1 MSNYKIIG
9 SFYISP
15 HLKQL
20 STNKYALNL
29 EKIFTH
35 IQSYVKFNSLIS
47 IPSKHNILSYIVP
60 DYKIKLYNKNPS
72 NLLPKLKNFK
82 ITIYYT
88 EKNSNNLTVLSS
100 NDNNTNLIK
109 IKKKKKFKF
118 LTLDQYMTLTS
129 SQKISKVVLSGLL
142 LVAYNSNY
150 YQVCSEEKKLLKDVF
165 CWFSNSHIYSIN
177 KLLEILQGTTKLT
190 EVEKINLIRSEM
202 VSITNDFINSGII
215 NEVCNKL
222 EKIISI
228 NKI

>member
-1 MSNYKIIG
+1 MNSYKIIG
-9 SFYISP
+9 SFHISP

-20 STNKYALNL
+20 SSNKYALNL
-29 EKIFTH
+29 EKIFSH
-35 IQSYVKFNSLIS
+35 IQSYVKFNGLID

-60 DYKIKLYNKNPS
+60 DYKIKLYNKS
-72 NLLPKLKNFK
+72 SLYLLPKLKNVK

-88 EKNSNNLTVLSS
+88 EKNDNNITILSS
-100 NDNNTNLIK
+100 NDSNINLIK

-118 LTLDQYMTLTS
+118 LTLEQYITLTS
-129 SQKISKVVLSGLL
+129 TQKISKVVLSGLIL
-142 LVAYNSNY
+142 DAYNSNY
-150 YQVCSEEKKLLKDVF
+150 YQVCSQEKKLLKDVF

-177 KLLEILQGTTKLT
+177 KLVEILQSTTKLT
-190 EVEKINLIRSEM
+190 EGEKINLIRSEM

>member
-1 MSNYKIIG
+1 MNNYKIIG
-9 SFYISP
+9 SFHISP

-29 EKIFTH
+29 EKIFSH
-35 IQSYVKFNSLIS
+35 IQSYVKFNGLIN
-47 IPSKHNILSYIVP
+47 IPLRHNILSYIVP
-60 DYKIKLYNKNPS
+60 DYKIKLYNKFPS
-72 NLLPKLKNFK
+72 YLLPKLKNVK

-88 EKNSNNLTVLSS
+88 EKNSNNITTLSS
-100 NDNNTNLIK
+100 NENTNLIK

-118 LTLDQYMTLTS
+118 LTLHQYITLTS
-129 SQKISKVVLSGLL
+129 TQKISKVVLSGLL
-142 LVAYNSNY
+142 LDAYNSNY
-150 YQVCSEEKKLLKDVF
+150 YQVCSQEKKLLKDVF

-177 KLLEILQGTTKLT
+177 KLVEILQSTTKLT
-190 EVEKINLIRSEM
+190 EGEKINLIRSEM

-222 EKIISI
+222 EKIILI